1 MDLAGLIQCNCL
13 PVLGSL
19 VVLLLVYL
27 VLTAQTQ
34 NNEPPGPRPLP
45 VLGNLLLLDFNQP
58 YKTFIKLSKKYG
70 SVFTFHMGP
79 NKAVVLVGYKT
90 VKEAL
95 VDFAHEFGERAT
107 RRTAKED
114 EQEYGVVFTN
124 GETWREMRR
133 FALTNLRDFG
143 MGKKA
148 SEDKIIE
155 ECGHLL
161 QRIKSFR
168 DKAFDTHGVVNA
180 AVSNIICSM
189 VYGSR
194 FDYDEPEFKE
204 ILYRVCRGMEL
215 LGTRSFQ
222 LNEMFPSLGKW
233 LSRTR
238 AEHRN
243 IILANRSHYLKMI
256 DQLTETLEPQVS
268 RGVVDA
274 FLIKRQQLEEAG
286 QKDTQFHRKNLT
298 MMVSNLFAGGTETT
312 ACTLRW
318 SLLFM
323 AKHPKIQDQVREE
336 ISRVI
341 GARQVQVEDRKN
353 LPFTDAVIHE
363 TQRLGNIF
371 PLSVL
376 HRTSCDVIFKGHFIK
391 KGTTVYTVLA
401 SVLYDENEWEKPHSF
416 YPAHFLD
423 QDGKFV
429 KRDAFM
435 PFSAGRRA
443 CPGEALARMELFI
456 IFVTL
461 MQHFRFTPPP
471 GVTEEELDL
480 TPQVGGTRC
489 PLPHQLCATSLF

>member
-1 MDLAGLIQCNCL
+1 
-13 PVLGSL
+13 
-19 VVLLLVYL
+19 
-27 VLTAQTQ
+27 
-34 NNEPPGPRPLP
+34 
-45 VLGNLLLLDFNQP
+45 
-58 YKTFIKLSKKYG
+58 
-70 SVFTFHMGP
+70 MGP

-114 EQEYGVVFTN
+114 QQEYGVLFTN

-168 DKAFDTHGVVNA
+168 
-180 AVSNIICSM
+180 
-189 VYGSR
+189 
-194 FDYDEPEFKE
+194 
-204 ILYRVCRGMEL
+204 
-215 LGTRSFQ
+215 
-222 LNEMFPSLGKW
+222 
-233 LSRTR
+233 
-238 AEHRN
+238 
-243 IILANRSHYLKMI
+243 
-256 DQLTETLEPQVS
+256 
-268 RGVVDA
+268 
-274 FLIKRQQLEEAG
+274 
-286 QKDTQFHRKNLT
+286 
-298 MMVSNLFAGGTETT
+298 
-312 ACTLRW
+312 
-318 SLLFM
+318 
-323 AKHPKIQDQVREE
+323 VREE

-363 TQRLGNIF
+363 TQRLGNIL

-376 HRTSCDVIFKGHFIK
+376 HRTSCDIIFKGHFIK

-489 PLPHQLCATSLF
+489 PSPHQLCATSLF